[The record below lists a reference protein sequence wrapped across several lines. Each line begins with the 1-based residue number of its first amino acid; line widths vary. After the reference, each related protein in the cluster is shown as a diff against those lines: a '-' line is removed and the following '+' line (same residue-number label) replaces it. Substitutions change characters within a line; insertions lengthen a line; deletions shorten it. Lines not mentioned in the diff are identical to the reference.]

1 MVLDQFTVD
10 ETGRAGQRPRG
21 VVYPVTT
28 EDVVTVVDWARGQRT
43 PLIARGAGTSLEW
56 HLLSRGDEL
65 IRGSRG
71 PWTPRSGWEP
81 NSGSASRS
89 RGIGDGNVH
98 TIVPYT
104 EAEYQA
110 AQQFSD
116 LVVRHGLEVGGTAI
130 GDRGIGLAR
139 KKYLRG
145 EHRAA
150 VDLMVAVKRA
160 LDPHGM
166 FNPGKVLDFS
176 PGDPVPH
183 GE

>member
-71 PWTPRSGWEP
+71 PWTPRSGWSRTRARHHGRGASGTGTSTRSFPTPRP
-81 NSGSASRS
+81 NTRRRSSSRIWWCGMGSRS
-89 RGIGDGNVH
+89 A
-98 TIVPYT
+98 VPPSVST
-104 EAEYQA
+104 E
-110 AQQFSD
+110 S
-116 LVVRHGLEVGGTAI
+116 GW
-130 GDRGIGLAR
+130 
-139 KKYLRG
+139 
-145 EHRAA
+145 
-150 VDLMVAVKRA
+150 
-160 LDPHGM
+160 
-166 FNPGKVLDFS
+166 PGRS
-176 PGDPVPH
+176 T
-183 GE
+183 